1 MRRFFSRHLDLWLS
15 AAGLLV
21 VGAASVLAP
30 AGLWLPVALAVFAVH
45 GVAAWAVRRRQRRT
59 REAVI
64 GEIREVLADVVRAD
78 LPELTR
84 HLPPEHEAALR
95 RRLDGL
101 TNTLAHVA
109 AQVDG
114 LSEER
119 PSARV
124 YPHTGTAPGALAFG
138 V

>member
-1 MRRFFSRHLDLWLS
+1 MRRLFFHYLDLWLS

-21 VGAASVLAP
+21 VGAVALLAP
-30 AGLWLPVALAVFAVH
+30 ANVWLPVALAVGAAH
-45 GVAAWAVRRRQRRT
+45 GLVAGAVRHHQRST

-64 GEIREVLADVVRAD
+64 GEIREVLAEVLRAD
-78 LPELTR
+78 LPDLTR
-84 HLPPEHEAALR
+84 HLPPEHEAALG

-109 AQVDG
+109 AQADG

-119 PSARV
+119 PAARA
-124 YPHTGTAPGALAFG
+124 YPRTDAAPSALAFG